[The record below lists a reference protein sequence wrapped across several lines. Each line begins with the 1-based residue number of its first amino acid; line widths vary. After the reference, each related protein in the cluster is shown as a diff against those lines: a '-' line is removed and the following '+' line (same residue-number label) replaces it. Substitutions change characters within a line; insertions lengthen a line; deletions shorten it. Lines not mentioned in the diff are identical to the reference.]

1 MCYKISQ
8 GAAICG
14 SMSVLQKCS
23 VVVLYFSIVL
33 LVTNAYK
40 LVVILSTCFF
50 FFLLQVESTQT
61 MIRIVGLSATLPNYL
76 EVFLAI

>member
-1 MCYKISQ
+1 MSQ

-40 LVVILSTCFF
+40 LVVILSTCIFF